1 MPSLATSGVS
11 ATYQDKLIAAQ
22 IIERL
27 SGNYFAGQIFRDS
40 LVLSAKK
47 GMGTRFGE
55 TITIEKEVDTTYRT
69 FTKGG
74 TRQYDNTP
82 SITKKQLT
90 FDQSR
95 EVNVKYDDYDIALY
109 NEAFLDNYLASTAR
123 TFAVGMETD
132 ICTRILADTNIPA
145 GNTIS
150 LASFG
155 GNFGYGVVNR
165 AIELLENQGMTSGR
179 KVRCVID
186 PTRAKQYRDS
196 LTNYNVVGDATNKQF
211 LDTSLVSSYGVDLY
225 TTLNS
230 GTFKRLPTATTSD
243 GVSGTGTIVGFF
255 IAESTYMIN
264 GVNLATDLEG
274 VTATTA
280 INPNVPLPLRFIRG
294 YDQDT
299 KERKWGY
306 DVLWGD
312 VNLYPELVVPITL

>member
-1 MPSLATSGVS
+1 MSFANTNIS

-27 SGNYFAGQIFRDS
+27 SGNYFASQIFNDS
-40 LVLSAKK
+40 LVLSAQK

-69 FTKGG
+69 FVKGG
-74 TRQYDNTP
+74 TRQYDDTP
-82 SITKKQLT
+82 NITKKQLT
-90 FDQSR
+90 YDQSR

-109 NEAFLDNYLASTAR
+109 NEAFLANYLQSTAR

-155 GNFGYGVVNR
+155 GDFGYDVVNR
-165 AIELLENQGMTSGR
+165 AIELLENNGMTSGR
-179 KVRCVID
+179 RVRAVID

-196 LTNYNVVGDATNKQF
+196 LTNYNVVGDATNRQF
-211 LDTSLVSSYGVDLY
+211 LDTRLVSSYGVDLY

-243 GVSGTGTIVGFF
+243 GVSGTGAIVGFF
-255 IAESTYMIN
+255 IAENTYMIN
-264 GVNLATDLEG
+264 GVNLPTDLEG

-294 YDQDT
+294 YDQDK

-312 VNLYPELVVPITL
+312 VNLYPELVIPITL